1 MKGLELARKFYEEH
15 GQEMIAT
22 RFADVADRICIGLV
36 GEGSECLGYDDEIST
51 DHDFEPA
58 FCLFIAKEDEKKFG
72 FELERAYS
80 KLPKQFM
87 GYERQKLSAAGGKRH
102 GVIVID
108 DFYKKF
114 LGAAN
119 APDTIKRW
127 LYTPSQSLLNASNGE
142 VFRDDLGLFSA
153 IRNEIKK
160 GYPRDIRLK
169 KIAAHTIFMAQ
180 AGLYNYPRLI
190 KRGEA
195 GASQLAVF
203 EFVKNA
209 ISVIYLL
216 NNRYEPF
223 YKWAY
228 RGMRE
233 LEILG
238 NLCSPLAALT
248 ELGNSPEESAAKVE
262 TIEEI
267 AQLLINEYRKTG
279 ISDSASNE
287 LEAHAYAI
295 IKGIESIELRNMHI
309 MQGI

>member
-1 MKGLELARKFYEEH
+1 MKGLELSRKYYEEY
-15 GQEMIAT
+15 GRDMIET
-22 RFADVADRICIGLV
+22 HFPHLADRICVGLV

-58 FCLFIAKEDEKKFG
+58 FCLFVTKEDEKNFG

-108 DFYKKF
+108 EFYKKF

-119 APDTIKRW
+119 APDTIERW

-142 VFRDDLGLFSA
+142 IFRDDLGLFSA
-153 IRNEIKK
+153 VRNEIKK
-160 GYPRDIRLK
+160 GYPRDIQLK
-169 KIAAHTIFMAQ
+169 KIASHTIFMAQ
-180 AGLYNYPRLI
+180 SGLYNYPRLI

-195 GASQLAVF
+195 GAAQLAVF

-248 ELGNSPEESAAKVE
+248 ELGNSADEAAAKAE

-267 AQLLINEYRKTG
+267 AQLLITEYRKMG

-295 IKGIESIELRNMHI
+295 IKGIENVELRNMHI

>member
-1 MKGLELARKFYEEH
+1 MKGLELSRKYYEEY
-15 GQEMIAT
+15 GRDMIET
-22 RFADVADRICIGLV
+22 HFPHLADRICVGLV

-58 FCLFIAKEDEKKFG
+58 FCLFVTKEDEKNFG

-108 DFYKKF
+108 EFYKKF

-119 APDTIKRW
+119 APDTIERW

-142 VFRDDLGLFSA
+142 IFRDDLGLFSA
-153 IRNEIKK
+153 VRNEIKK
-160 GYPRDIRLK
+160 GYPRDIQLK
-169 KIAAHTIFMAQ
+169 KIASHTIFMAQ
-180 AGLYNYPRLI
+180 SGLYNYPRLI
-190 KRGEA
+190 KRGET
-195 GASQLAVF
+195 GAAQLAVF

-248 ELGNSPEESAAKVE
+248 ELGNSADEAAAKAE

-267 AQLLINEYRKTG
+267 AQLLITEYRKIG

-295 IKGIESIELRNMHI
+295 IKGIENVELRNMHI

>member
-1 MKGLELARKFYEEH
+1 MKGLELSRKYYEEY
-15 GQEMIAT
+15 GRDMIET
-22 RFADVADRICIGLV
+22 HFPHLADRICVGLV

-58 FCLFIAKEDEKKFG
+58 FCLFVTKEDEKNFG

-102 GVIVID
+102 GVIIID
-108 DFYKKF
+108 EFYKKF

-119 APDTIKRW
+119 APDTIERW

-142 VFRDDLGLFSA
+142 IFRDDLGLFSA
-153 IRNEIKK
+153 VRNEIKK
-160 GYPRDIRLK
+160 GYPRDIQLK
-169 KIAAHTIFMAQ
+169 KIASHTIFMAQ
-180 AGLYNYPRLI
+180 SGLYNYPRLI
-190 KRGEA
+190 KRGET
-195 GASQLAVF
+195 GAAQLAVF

-248 ELGNSPEESAAKVE
+248 ELGNSADEAAAKAE

-267 AQLLINEYRKTG
+267 AQLLITEYRKIG
-279 ISDSASNE
+279 ISNSASNE

-295 IKGIESIELRNMHI
+295 IKGIENVELRNMHI

>member
-1 MKGLELARKFYEEH
+1 MKGLELARKYYEEY
-15 GQEMIAT
+15 GRKMIDSQ
-22 RFADVADRICIGLV
+22 FADVADRICVGLV
-36 GEGSECLGYDDEIST
+36 GEGSECLGYDDDIST

-58 FCLFIAKEDEKKFG
+58 FCLFITKEDEKKFG

-108 DFYKKF
+108 DFYKRF

-119 APDTIKRW
+119 APNTIERW

-142 VFRDDLGLFSA
+142 IFRDDLGLFSA
-153 IRNEIKK
+153 VRNEIKK

-190 KRGEA
+190 KRGET
-195 GASQLAVF
+195 GAAQLAIF

-216 NNRYEPF
+216 NNSYEPF

-228 RGMRE
+228 RGIRDFETMSK
-233 LEILG
+233 LA
-238 NLCSPLAALT
+238 SPLAALT
-248 ELGNSPEESAAKVE
+248 ELGNSTVEAPAKTE

-267 AQLLINEYRKTG
+267 AQLFINEYRKTG
-279 ISDSASNE
+279 ISSSTSSE
-287 LEAHAYAI
+287 LETHAYAI
-295 IKGIESIELRNMHI
+295 VKEIESPELRNMHI